1 VREIISTAAA
11 QIGRRAVADEDP
23 IYESLPSPT
32 RMPEPIVRP
41 ERIQSTNETGCGPSN
56 SDITIEV

>member
-1 VREIISTAAA
+1 
-11 QIGRRAVADEDP
+11 
-23 IYESLPSPT
+23 
-32 RMPEPIVRP
+32 MPEPMVRL